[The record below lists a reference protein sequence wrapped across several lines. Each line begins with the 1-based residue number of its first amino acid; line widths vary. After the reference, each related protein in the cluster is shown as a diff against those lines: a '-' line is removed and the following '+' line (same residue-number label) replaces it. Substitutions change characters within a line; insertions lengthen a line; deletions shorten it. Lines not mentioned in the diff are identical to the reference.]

1 MADGINLTDF
11 FERLRNSLPD
21 LSRRLQFNVSED
33 TLDFVNFRL
42 QQILQH
48 LVHFV
53 GGLDGVPQ
61 SVIDVRPFS
70 VGVILSLVEGSAF
83 CLLKAKQTKALV
95 HVFLRWK
102 YGENAAGCLLPLP
115 LLFPLPGRLRDAP
128 DDGL

>member
-33 TLDFVNFRL
+33 TLDFVSFRL

-53 GGLDGVPQ
+53 GGLDGV
-61 SVIDVRPFS
+61 RN
-70 VGVILSLVEGSAF
+70 L
-83 CLLKAKQTKALV
+83 
-95 HVFLRWK
+95 
-102 YGENAAGCLLPLP
+102 
-115 LLFPLPGRLRDAP
+115 
-128 DDGL
+128 